1 MFHSHPSIPSIAD
14 ACRDGTFFVA
24 DGYCN
29 SRVVKFSKD
38 GKYLGE
44 AAFKDGQVGREQEG
58 GKDGQ
63 VGQECQTLCM
73 AA

>member
-1 MFHSHPSIPSIAD
+1 MFTLLCYATHCNAD

-29 SRVVKFSKD
+29 SRLVKFSKD

-44 AAFKDGQVGREQEG
+44 AAFKEGQVG
-58 GKDGQ
+58 
-63 VGQECQTLCM
+63 
-73 AA
+73 

>member
-1 MFHSHPSIPSIAD
+1 MPLTAD

-29 SRVVKFSKD
+29 SRIVKFSKD

-44 AAFKDGQVGREQEG
+44 AAFQDGQVGGLAVINAPRNCCR
-58 GKDGQ
+58 DHH
-63 VGQECQTLCM
+63 
-73 AA
+73 